1 MSHNIKVELEYFFEK
16 KRKYIDFK
24 KENTKFRKEGRRY
37 REYYKV
43 YIYLYLI
50 GSQRWW
56 EKEKGKGSIWR
67 DNGWE
72 YSLTINNIN
81 TPIQET

>member
-43 YIYLYLI
+43 YLYLYLI

-56 EKEKGKGSIWR
+56 EKKAKVVFEEIMA
-67 DNGWE
+67 E
-72 YSLTINNIN
+72 NIL
-81 TPIQET
+81 

>member
-1 MSHNIKVELEYFFEK
+1 MSHNIKVELEYFFEKK

-50 GSQRWW
+50 GSQR
-56 EKEKGKGSIWR
+56 
-67 DNGWE
+67 
-72 YSLTINNIN
+72 
-81 TPIQET
+81 